1 VVKKTYDMP
10 DIVNVE
16 PMSLEKILGKTTQSD
31 NIFTVNDDQQPNGV
45 NGKNTTATVKTTTYS
60 TSLLPKTAANEVT
73 VEKKLASNELPSKLK
88 ELQGQSRLQKMD
100 TLTMMLNEVDSS
112 SKFRAARN
120 LGGNDHDSQ
129 QPKSKEKSVFIQKNT
144 VFDSIKESDSDA
156 KASESRPKI
165 GETNRITGTDNL
177 LLSSSSR
184 LGSSHGLAMG
194 EKDGSLASMP
204 LGTSKL
210 INDLN
215 K

>member
-1 VVKKTYDMP
+1 
-10 DIVNVE
+10 
-16 PMSLEKILGKTTQSD
+16 
-31 NIFTVNDDQQPNGV
+31 
-45 NGKNTTATVKTTTYS
+45 
-60 TSLLPKTAANEVT
+60 
-73 VEKKLASNELPSKLK
+73 
-88 ELQGQSRLQKMD
+88 
-100 TLTMMLNEVDSS
+100 MMLNEVDSS

-129 QPKSKEKSVFIQKNT
+129 QPKSKEKSVVIQKNT
-144 VFDSIKESDSDA
+144 VFDSIKESESDA

-184 LGSSHGLAMG
+184 LGSSHGLAMV
-194 EKDGSLASMP
+194 EKDGSLASVP